1 MATTASRIKDY
12 PRTRQGVR
20 NLDQPRQ
27 LRGGNPM
34 PVNVGPDERMIS
46 TLGGGAL
53 TALGLA
59 SRGWLGLGLLFA
71 GGSLLVRGLTGHC
84 TVNQAIGRNTA
95 R

>member
-1 MATTASRIKDY
+1 MATTASRIKDF
-12 PRTRQGVR
+12 PLTHQGVR

-27 LRGGNPM
+27 VRGRNPM
-34 PVNVGPDERMIS
+34 PVNVGPDERVLS
-46 TLGGGAL
+46 ALGGGAL
-53 TALGLA
+53 AGLGLA
-59 SRGWLGLGLLFA
+59 SRGWMGLGLLFA

>member
-1 MATTASRIKDY
+1 MTEAASARGCHGAETGQDPLRI
-12 PRTRQGVR
+12 P
-20 NLDQPRQ
+20 
-27 LRGGNPM
+27 
-34 PVNVGPDERMIS
+34 MIS
-46 TLGGGAL
+46 WRAKGIVLSALGGGAL
-53 TALGLA
+53 AGLGLV